1 MQRKYVVWIGERA
14 VVMGAV
20 ATLLPSYGT
29 VEEHPITDAQHL
41 KNVLRAFE
49 GSMADTLLLTH
60 PEPSRLWEWFS
71 ARFAFVHAAGGAV
84 TDERGR
90 LLAMYRR
97 NRWDLPKGKLDKGE
111 AVPDAAVREVMEE
124 CGLKHVEI
132 VDTIADGSHTPLA
145 VTWHT
150 YDHKGG
156 HYLKRTDWF
165 LMRTSSSEKLV
176 AEADEDITE
185 VKWMDRDEVLRMRAE
200 TFPTL
205 HAVID
210 AWLGVVKTVK

>member
-1 MQRKYVVWIGERA
+1 MVL
-14 VVMGAV
+14 GAD
-20 ATLLPSYGT
+20 ATLLPTYGT
-29 VEEHPITDAQHL
+29 VEEHHITDAQQL

-49 GSMADTLLLTH
+49 GSMADTLLLTN
-60 PEPSRLWEWFS
+60 PEPSRLWEWFR
-71 ARFAFVHAAGGAV
+71 ARYSFVHAAGGAV

-124 CGLKHVEI
+124 CGLKHVKI
-132 VDTIADGSHTPLA
+132 VDTAADGSHTPLA
-145 VTWHT
+145 TTWHT

-156 HYLKRTDWF
+156 RFLKRTDWF
-165 LMRTSSSEKLV
+165 LMRTTSSETLV
-176 AEADEDITE
+176 AQADEDITE
-185 VKWMDRDEVLRMRAE
+185 VKWMDRDGVARMRAE

-210 AWLGVVKTVK
+210 AWLGVVRNSRT